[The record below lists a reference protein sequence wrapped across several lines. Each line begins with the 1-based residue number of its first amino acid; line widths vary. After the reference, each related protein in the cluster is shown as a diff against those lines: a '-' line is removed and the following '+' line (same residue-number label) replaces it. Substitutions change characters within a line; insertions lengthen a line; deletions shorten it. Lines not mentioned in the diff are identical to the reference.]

1 MPDLWLLLIPGLPLL
16 AACWIAAR
24 LLLRW
29 GRGDEA
35 EYLTAYSVMGAGA
48 LSLLLIVVAAV
59 QVVITGAAQQV
70 LLLPW
75 LHSGTYHADISFR
88 LDGLSLSVAAVVALI
103 TLLVTRFSMNYLHRE
118 PGFQRFFMVLA

>member
-59 QVVITGAAQQV
+59 QVSSWGRRSKCCYCLGCTVARITPTSA
-70 LLLPW
+70 
-75 LHSGTYHADISFR
+75 SGWMA
-88 LDGLSLSVAAVVALI
+88 
-103 TLLVTRFSMNYLHRE
+103 
-118 PGFQRFFMVLA
+118 

>member
-59 QVVITGAAQQV
+59 QHLRDNRKLKAVEVCRRRNLNILGGQ
-70 LLLPW
+70 LLPS
-75 LHSGTYHADISFR
+75 HF
-88 LDGLSLSVAAVVALI
+88 SVY
-103 TLLVTRFSMNYLHRE
+103 TRDNSVQTRQLCGDR
-118 PGFQRFFMVLA
+118 PP